1 MVKDETKK
9 EKEMENEKDGRP
21 NCPLCGQHYDVDK
34 RPTLPEK
41 MPIPAGQAK
50 LIVNEQLKAD
60 EAIAAIEKINL
71 ERLKAVNSMAKA
83 HKMPYRV
90 NLNVEDDPRE
100 PEHQDEFYFRD
111 PLDVEDKIWLHV
123 KITKE
128 ERNQLDEMNWKAAQ
142 AYEDA
147 DEANN
152 SYKEVLRGIAGT
164 MGWYARPLVMS
175 QGNFIAPNVIEEA
188 VKRAKEEEQKKHEGK
203 TKA

>member
-1 MVKDETKK
+1 MDERTEKKD
-9 EKEMENEKDGRP
+9 MEEKDGRP
-21 NCPLCGQHYDVDK
+21 NCPLCGQHYNVDE

-41 MPIPAGQAK
+41 MPIPAGQGK
-50 LIVNEQLKAD
+50 LITNEQLKAD

-71 ERLKAVNSMAKA
+71 ERLKTINAMAKT
-83 HKMPYRV
+83 HKMPFRV

-100 PEHQDEFYFRD
+100 KTHQDEFYFRD
-111 PLDVEDKIWLHV
+111 PLDTEVKIWLHK
-123 KITKE
+123 KITAE
-128 ERNQLDEMNWKAAQ
+128 ERVKLDELNWTAAQ

-147 DEANN
+147 EEANN
-152 SYKEVLRGIAGT
+152 SYKETLRQIANT
-164 MGWYARPLVMS
+164 MGWYARPLIMS